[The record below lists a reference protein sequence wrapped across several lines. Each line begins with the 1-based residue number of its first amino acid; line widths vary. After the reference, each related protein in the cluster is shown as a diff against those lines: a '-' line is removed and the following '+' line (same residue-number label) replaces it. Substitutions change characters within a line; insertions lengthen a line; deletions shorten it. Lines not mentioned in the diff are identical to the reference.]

1 MAVKKTGK
9 GKESENQQVF
19 HFHFS
24 ANPDDILP
32 VEGGSQE
39 ELSDF
44 EFRLRQVLKEVL
56 DGATKRKTDPLDRFE
71 IAARMSRKLGREIT
85 KSHLDQWTA
94 MSAVQ
99 RRMQVDALK
108 ALCEVIE
115 DWRVFH
121 CFVES
126 CGFKAL
132 DPLEA
137 KCAEFGAQ
145 FAIKSVIDGK
155 LKDIKSDLEN
165 PELIQ
170 MLMSRVVKGGVK

>member
-1 MAVKKTGK
+1 MVVKKTGK
-9 GKESENQQVF
+9 GKGSESQQVF

-44 EFRLRQVLKEVL
+44 EFRLRQILKEVL
-56 DGATKRKTDPLDRFE
+56 DSVAKRKTDPLDRFE
-71 IAARMSRKLGREIT
+71 ISARMSRKLGREIT

-94 MSAVQ
+94 MSTVP
-99 RRMQVDALK
+99 RRMHVDAMK
-108 ALCEVIE
+108 ALCEVIG

-155 LKDIKSDLEN
+155 LKDIKSELED

-170 MLMSRVVKGGVK
+170 LLMSRVIKGAAK